1 MDYLL
6 LVVATAA
13 SSGKAIFC
21 KLCGSAKGR
30 DSFLVN
36 FKSFLVAFLVAL
48 AFAARDL
55 KNLSDISLF
64 SLLLAIGFGFS
75 VGFTQFTQMKAM
87 ATGPASITT
96 LIYSSSFL
104 IPIIFASIVWSEPVS
119 VWQLVGVG
127 ILLVSLF
134 LIVFERGGGRANAVW
149 LVFIALATLGSGANA
164 IIQKTH
170 QKSDYSDELNLFLVL
185 ALLFSALFSLA
196 MYFISRPSEDC
207 EVKEKKASLGS
218 SILFPLVLGA
228 SVGCLN
234 FLNLKLAGKLPSVVH
249 FPVLNVGSLILTSV
263 ISIVCFKERLSP
275 RRIVGFILGVGA
287 ILLIGLT

>member
-1 MDYLL
+1 MEYLL

-21 KLCGSAKGR
+21 KLCGNAKGR
-30 DSFLVN
+30 DAFLVN
-36 FKSFLVAFLVAL
+36 FKSFLVAFLIAL
-48 AFAARDL
+48 AFAAQDL
-55 KNLSDISLF
+55 KNISEISLF
-64 SLLLAIGFGFS
+64 SVLLAIAFGFS

-87 ATGPASITT
+87 ASGPASITT

-104 IPIIFASIVWSEPVS
+104 IPIIFASIAWSEPVS
-119 VWQLVGVG
+119 AWQIVGVG
-127 ILLVSLF
+127 VLLVSLF
-134 LIVFERGGGRANAVW
+134 LIVFERGGKKVNAVW
-149 LVFIALATLGSGANA
+149 LIFVALATLGSGANA

-170 QKSDYSDELNLFLVL
+170 QRSEFSSELNLFLVF

-196 MYFISRPSEDC
+196 MYFISRPSEVC
-207 EVKEKKASLGS
+207 EVKAKKARLSA

-263 ISIVCFKERLSP
+263 ISIVCFKERLSA
-275 RRIVGFILGVGA
+275 RRVVGFVLGVGA

>member
-1 MDYLL
+1 MNYLL

-30 DSFLVN
+30 NSFLVN
-36 FKSFLVAFLVAL
+36 FKSFFVAFLISL

-55 KNLSDISLF
+55 KNIPEISLF
-64 SLLLAIGFGFS
+64 SLFLAIAFGFS
-75 VGFTQFTQMKAM
+75 VGFTQLTQMKAM
-87 ATGPASITT
+87 ATGPASVTT

-104 IPIIFASIVWSEPVS
+104 IPIIFASFVWSEPVS
-119 VWQLVGVG
+119 VWQIVGVG
-127 ILLVSLF
+127 ALLVALF

-149 LVFIALATLGSGANA
+149 LIFVALATLGSGANA

-170 QKSDYSDELNLFLVL
+170 QRSEFSSELNLFLVF

-196 MYFISRPSEDC
+196 MYFISRPSEKSDA
-207 EVKEKKASLGS
+207 KSEKGGASL

-234 FLNLKLAGKLPSVVH
+234 FLNLKLASKLPSVVH

-263 ISIVCFKERLSP
+263 ISIICFKERLSP
-275 RRIVGFILGVGA
+275 RRIAGFILGVGA